1 MKERDEFEKEKKAW
15 QQRHDEKN
23 YDMPIIEDYWDFKV
37 EKDFA
42 DKETQTMEIKI
53 ADKQIIDTRGAV
65 RVEFERKGGH

>member
-1 MKERDEFEKEKKAW
+1 
-15 QQRHDEKN
+15 
-23 YDMPIIEDYWDFKV
+23 MPIIEDYWDFKV